1 MNKKFFFTKN
11 LINWHSHNAR
21 ELPWKDTKDPYV
33 IWISEVILQ
42 QTRVEQGLPY
52 FHKFIERFPDVNSLA
67 SASEDEVLSY
77 WQGLGYYSRARNLHH
92 TAKTIMAIYEGNFP
106 NQYEEIIQLKG
117 IGPYTAAAIASF
129 AFDSAYPV
137 VDGNV
142 LRVLSR
148 FFAIDEPIDKN
159 PAKKL
164 IHDLAG
170 ELLDVKN
177 PGTYNQA
184 IMDFG
189 ATICKPKSPNCVTC
203 PLMSMCGA
211 YDLDIVDKL
220 PVKAKKLQ
228 RKIRFFHYLIIADA
242 DQNIVLRKRKENDIW
257 AKLNDFPL
265 IETDCDDPL
274 SHNQIVEKLNEIGS
288 TDLHGG
294 IVEFEKLF
302 CEKHKLTHRDLN
314 INYYQITSDF
324 PLKSL
329 KNEYFLVNIKKV
341 SNFAVPKPIEKNIK
355 NIFSHR
361 I

>member
-11 LINWHSHNAR
+11 LLHWHSQNAR
-21 ELPWKDTKDPYV
+21 VLPWKNTKDPYT

-52 FHKFIERFPDVNSLA
+52 FHKFIERFPNVNSLA
-67 SASEDEVLSY
+67 QASEDEVLSY

-92 TAKTIMAIYEGNFP
+92 AAKTIKAIYKGNFP
-106 NQYEEIIQLKG
+106 NRYEEIIQLKG

-142 LRVLSR
+142 QRVLSR
-148 FFAIDEPIDKN
+148 FFAIDEPIDEN

-170 ELLDVKN
+170 ELIDVKN
-177 PGTYNQA
+177 PGAYNQA

-189 ATICKPKSPNCVTC
+189 ATVCKPKSPNCMTC
-203 PLMSMCGA
+203 PLLSSCGA
-211 YDLDIVDKL
+211 FDLGIVDRL

-242 DQNIVLRKRKENDIW
+242 DQNFVLRKRKENDIW
-257 AKLNDFPL
+257 AKLYEFPL
-265 IETDCDDPL
+265 IETNSDDTL
-274 SHNQIVEKLNEIGS
+274 SQDQIVEKLNEVGTTNLYGEMI
-288 TDLHGG
+288 
-294 IVEFEKLF
+294 EYEKLF
-302 CEKHKLTHRDLN
+302 CEKHILTHRDLN
-314 INYYQITSDF
+314 INYYRITSDF

-329 KNEYFLVNIKKV
+329 KNDYFLVNIKKV

-355 NIFSHR
+355 NIFKHR